1 MWKTNA
7 KEYVT
12 EVKDGCLIIM
22 SRYPAELKGSL
33 GIEVIP
39 PALNSDM

>member
-1 MWKTNA
+1 MWKINA

-12 EVKDGCLIIM
+12 EVKDRCLITM
-22 SRYPAELKGSL
+22 SGNPAELKGSL
-33 GIEVIP
+33 GIQIIP